1 MAFLNEQICRHFS
14 KENIQMASR
23 QHKTDFN
30 YQRNLNENQYEISTH
45 ICENGLFQ
53 KDQKQHVLVRKCRE
67 KEILV
72 NCCINVNEGSVYG
85 GKNSDSIKN

>member
-1 MAFLNEQICRHFS
+1 MSKIYKELIQLNKNNRMAFLNEQICRHFS

-53 KDQKQHVLVRKCRE
+53 KD
-67 KEILV
+67 
-72 NCCINVNEGSVYG
+72 
-85 GKNSDSIKN
+85 